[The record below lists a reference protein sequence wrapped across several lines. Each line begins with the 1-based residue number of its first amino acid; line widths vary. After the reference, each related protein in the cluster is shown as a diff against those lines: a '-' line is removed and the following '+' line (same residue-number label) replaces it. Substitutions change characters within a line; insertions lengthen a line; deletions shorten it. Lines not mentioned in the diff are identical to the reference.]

1 MARTSAADLAHSF
14 KGAKFP
20 ISRKDL
26 ADLAR
31 KNGAAEEI
39 VETIEELPDDEFD
52 SVVQVEKAFSEESHS
67 GQGGQGGS
75 SGKATGDAQ
84 KGGHHSHGGHRSGGS
99 RAED

>member
-20 ISRKDL
+20 ISKKDL

-39 VETIEELPDDEFD
+39 VETIQDLPDEEFD

-67 GQGGQGGS
+67 RGQGGGS
-75 SGKATGDAQ
+75 GHATGSAQ
-84 KGGHHSHGGHRSGGS
+84 KGGHHSHGGDSRS
-99 RAED
+99 ED